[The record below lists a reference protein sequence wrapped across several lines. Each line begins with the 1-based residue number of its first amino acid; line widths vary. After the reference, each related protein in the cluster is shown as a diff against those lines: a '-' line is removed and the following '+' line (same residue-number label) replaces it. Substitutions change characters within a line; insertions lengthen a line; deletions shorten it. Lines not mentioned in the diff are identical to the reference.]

1 MYKIFLT
8 IILVATLNAEI
19 VDGVAIVVK
28 GNAITLYDIKKE
40 MQTSKIDSKSA
51 TDVLIRKALEKQE
64 IDDRKISVSSGEVY
78 DDIKKTAARN
88 KLSVSEFYEAVRN
101 SSGLTSEEL
110 KEKIKEKLLS
120 QKLYAAIAYSG
131 VTEPTDDEI
140 KAYFETH
147 KDSFA
152 HPSGF
157 KVVIYQSKNKQKL
170 QEKIDNPMFY
180 SPDISSNEQD
190 LPYDRISPE
199 LATMLE
205 KTPLST
211 FTAAVPD
218 GKGAYMSFYIK
229 EIKSAKETG
238 LESVRNKIMS
248 MIAAEQREQ
257 VLSDYFARLRHNA
270 DIKMIRN
277 VK

>member
-1 MYKIFLT
+1 MHKIFLT
-8 IILVATLNAEI
+8 IILTLTLSAEI
-19 VDGVAIVVK
+19 VDGIAVVVK
-28 GNAITLYDIKKE
+28 GSAITLYDIKKE

-51 TDVLIRKALEKQE
+51 TDSLIRKALEQQE
-64 IDDRKISVSSGEVY
+64 INERKISVSSGEVY

-88 KLSVSEFYEAVRN
+88 NLSVSEFYEAVRN

-120 QKLYAAIAYSG
+120 QKLYSAIAYSG
-131 VTEPTDDEI
+131 VSEPTDDEI
-140 KAYFETH
+140 EAYFKTH
-147 KDSFA
+147 KNDFA

-157 KVVIYQSKNKQKL
+157 KVVIYQSTNKQKL

-199 LATMLE
+199 LASLLE
-205 KTPLST
+205 RTPLNT

-218 GKGAYMSFYIK
+218 GKGGYMSFYIK
-229 EIKSAKETG
+229 EIASAKETG
-238 LESVRNKIMS
+238 LESVRSQIMN

-257 VLSDYFARLRHNA
+257 VLGDYFARLRHNA

>member
-8 IILVATLNAEI
+8 IMLMATLSAEI
-19 VDGVAIVVK
+19 VDGIAVVVK
-28 GNAITLYDIKKE
+28 GSAITLYDIKKE
-40 MQTSKIDSKSA
+40 MQLSKSDAKSA
-51 TDVLIRKALEKQE
+51 TDALIRKALEQQE
-64 IDDRKISVSSGEVY
+64 IDERKISVTSGEVY
-78 DDIKKTAARN
+78 DDIKKTAERN

-120 QKLYAAIAYSG
+120 QKLYSAIAYSG
-131 VTEPTDDEI
+131 LSEPTDDEI
-140 KAYFETH
+140 EAYFKAH
-147 KDSFA
+147 KDDFA

-157 KVVIYQSKNKQKL
+157 KVVIYHSANQQKL

-199 LATMLE
+199 LAIMLE
-205 KTPLST
+205 KTPLNT
-211 FTAAVPD
+211 FTAVVPD

-229 EIKSAKETG
+229 EIESAKETG
-238 LESVRNKIMS
+238 LDSVRNQIMNL
-248 MIAAEQREQ
+248 IAEEQREQ
-257 VLSDYFARLRHNA
+257 VLGDYFARLRHNA

>member
-1 MYKIFLT
+1 M
-8 IILVATLNAEI
+8 ATLSAEI
-19 VDGVAIVVK
+19 VDGIAVVVK
-28 GNAITLYDIKKE
+28 GSAITLYDIKKE
-40 MQTSKIDSKSA
+40 MQLSKSDAKSA
-51 TDVLIRKALEKQE
+51 TDALIRKALEQQE
-64 IDDRKISVSSGEVY
+64 IDERKISVTSGEVY
-78 DDIKKTAARN
+78 DDIKKTAERN

-120 QKLYAAIAYSG
+120 QKLYSAIAYSG
-131 VTEPTDDEI
+131 LSEPTDDEI
-140 KAYFETH
+140 EAYFKAH
-147 KDSFA
+147 KDDFA

-157 KVVIYQSKNKQKL
+157 KVVIYHSANQQKL

-199 LATMLE
+199 LAIMLE
-205 KTPLST
+205 KTPLNT
-211 FTAAVPD
+211 FTAVVPD

-229 EIKSAKETG
+229 EIESAKETG
-238 LESVRNKIMS
+238 LDSVRNQIMNL
-248 MIAAEQREQ
+248 IAEEQREQ
-257 VLSDYFARLRHNA
+257 VLGDYFARLRHNA

>member
-8 IILVATLNAEI
+8 IILVSTLSAEI
-19 VDGVAIVVK
+19 TDGVAVVVK
-28 GNAITLYDIKKE
+28 GSAITLYDIKKE
-40 MQTSKIDSKSA
+40 MQTSRADAKAA
-51 TDVLIRKALEKQE
+51 TDILIRKTLEKQE
-64 IDDRKISVSSGEVY
+64 IKERKISVSSGEVY
-78 DDIKKTAARN
+78 DDIKKTAKRN
-88 KLSVSEFYEAVRN
+88 KLSVGEFYEAVRN

-120 QKLYAAIAYSG
+120 QKLYSAIAYSG
-131 VTEPTDDEI
+131 VSEPTEDEI
-140 KAYFETH
+140 EAYFKVH
-147 KDSFA
+147 KNDFA

-157 KVVIYQSKNKQKL
+157 KVVIYQSKSKQRL

-180 SPDISSNEQD
+180 SPEISSNEQD

-199 LATMLE
+199 LASMLE
-205 KTPLST
+205 RTALNT

-218 GKGAYMSFYIK
+218 GKGGYMSFYVK
-229 EIKSAKETG
+229 EIDTAKETG
-238 LESVRNKIMS
+238 LESVRSQIMN

-257 VLSDYFARLRHNA
+257 VLGDYFARLRHNA